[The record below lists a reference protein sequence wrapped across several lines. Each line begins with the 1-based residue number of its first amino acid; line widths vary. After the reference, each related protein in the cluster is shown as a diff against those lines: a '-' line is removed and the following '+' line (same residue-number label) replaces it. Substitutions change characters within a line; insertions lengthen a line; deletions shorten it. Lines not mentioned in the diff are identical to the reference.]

1 MIDSI
6 CLRVYNLKA
15 NFKMFDKLNEQF
27 KTTSKLVSTFK
38 NIDGYANTKIYGK
51 LNSGIN
57 GCAYYVNEYRDFV
70 EFNFSIPKYVYG
82 TNVLEF
88 IPSLEING
96 KRNRRGLIDNCLE
109 VYKMLIEFLNEFFK
123 QFEYTINNTLVE
135 INRIDFCYNYYSIDV
150 NNEFV
155 ILKKSDLFKGKN
167 VVHYEDSI
175 LKKMKYKSYKWY
187 KKGVE
192 YAKNERL
199 KHLKNG
205 IDMQRRADKIIRY
218 EATYR
223 NKAILELI
231 RKSGLYSPVEFDLIK
246 AGWNGKGKLMIKKAY
261 KDEIYTRI
269 AHTNNKYHESIYELN
284 FEIFQQIF
292 LDFYDTLKTCESK
305 KSTIIAK
312 VKNRTLAELK
322 KFLEL
327 EKIMTKQEMV
337 INGLYNRQSIYRI
350 SKKIKEYGLRER
362 LIEFD
367 YSKYHSYNEIN
378 NMKI

>member
-1 MIDSI
+1 
-6 CLRVYNLKA
+6 
-15 NFKMFDKLNEQF
+15 MFDKLNQQF
-27 KTTSKLVSTFK
+27 KTTSKLVSTFQ
-38 NIDGYANTKIYGK
+38 NIDGYANTKIYGR

-57 GCAYYVNEYRDFV
+57 GVAYYVNQYRDFI
-70 EFNFSIPKYVYG
+70 EYNFSLPKYIYG
-82 TNVLEF
+82 TNILEF

-96 KRNRRGLIDNCLE
+96 FRNRQGIIDNLDM
-109 VYKMLIEFLNEFFK
+109 VYKMFIKFIEEFFK
-123 QFEYTINNTLVE
+123 QFEYKINYAHLE
-135 INRIDFCYNYYSIDV
+135 INRIDFCFNFYS
-150 NNEFV
+150 NEVDKDF
-155 ILKKSDLFKGKN
+155 IELKKSDLFKGKN

-231 RKSGLYSPVEFDLIK
+231 RKAGLYAPVEFDLIK

-269 AHTNNKYHESIYELN
+269 AHTNNQYHESIYELN

-305 KSTIIAK
+305 RSTIIAK

-322 KFLEL
+322 KFMEL
-327 EKIMTKQEMV
+327 EKINTKKEMV
-337 INGLYNRQSIYRI
+337 TKGLYNRQSIYRI
-350 SKKIKEYGLRER
+350 SKKINELGMREKS
-362 LIEFD
+362 IEFN
-367 YSKYHSYNEIN
+367 YKNYHSYNEIN